1 MCFFASVLFVDIS
14 IYFLYV
20 YVFVLHILHSGTH
33 LKNHTTMIACQVTFS
48 YNLSSSCEGM
58 EYGVPAEAV
67 EEEKHPIF
75 LGGNIHSFS

>member
-33 LKNHTTMIACQVTFS
+33 LKNHTTMMPCQVTFS
-48 YNLSSSCEGM
+48 YNLST
-58 EYGVPAEAV
+58 EYGVPAETV